1 MAVSIDTVVIGAG
14 WSGLKAATEL
24 RDAGREVVVL
34 EKSRGPG
41 GRSATRRIDGTRF
54 DHGAQYFTARS
65 AAFAR
70 RLQQWRD
77 ENIVQPWRPRLAVLG
92 DRSGHHD
99 PEETSRFVAMPG
111 MNGVCRYLA
120 DPLDCRFDVRV
131 ASLAHRGKWRIELG
145 NGEIL
150 ESRRLLITAPPAQAA
165 ALLGSADP
173 FHDRLAAVEFRP
185 CIAAMLSFETALD
198 PGFDAAFVN
207 DAGPLSW
214 VACNSSKPG
223 RTGHDWVLHATGEW
237 SESHLEDSFED
248 MAGRLANALAER
260 IDEKL
265 PPATIRTAHRWRYAQ
280 AADPVAEGALVD
292 AERKLAIAGDWLSGS
307 RIEGAWNSGRKAG
320 KWLAS
325 T

>member
-1 MAVSIDTVVIGAG
+1 MSIDTVVIGAG

-24 RDAGREVVVL
+24 REAGREVVVL

-41 GRSATRRIDGTRF
+41 GRSATRRIDGIRF

-77 ENIVQPWRPRLAVLG
+77 ADVVQPWKPRLAVIG
-92 DRSGHHD
+92 DRSGHDD
-99 PEETSRFVAMPG
+99 PEETARFVAVPG
-111 MNGVCRYLA
+111 MNGVCRYLSE
-120 DPLDCRFDVRV
+120 PLDCRYGVRV
-131 ASLAHRGKWRIELG
+131 ASLSHRGTWKIGLED
-145 NGEIL
+145 GEIL

-173 FHDRLAAVEFRP
+173 FHDRLAAVEFRS

-207 DAGPLSW
+207 DSGPLAW
-214 VACNSSKPG
+214 IACNSSKPG
-223 RTGHDWVLHATGEW
+223 RTGHDWVLHATGKW
-237 SESHLEDSFED
+237 SESHLEDASED
-248 MAGRLANALAER
+248 MAERLADAFA
-260 IDEKL
+260 DAVGDTL
-265 PPATIRTAHRWRYAQ
+265 PPTLIRTAHRWRHSQ
-280 AADPVAEGALVD
+280 AADPVDEGALVD

-307 RIEGAWNSGRKAG
+307 RVEGAWNSGRKAG
-320 KWLAS
+320 QWLAG